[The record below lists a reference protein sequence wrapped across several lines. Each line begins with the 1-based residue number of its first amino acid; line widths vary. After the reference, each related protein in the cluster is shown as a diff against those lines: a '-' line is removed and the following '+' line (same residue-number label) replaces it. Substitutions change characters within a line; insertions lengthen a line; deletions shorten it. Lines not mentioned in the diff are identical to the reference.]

1 MNHVALLETNVHK
14 FPDKDCIRFNGKG
27 YTYRDIQEN
36 VSACRIRE
44 FSEKRG
50 KYKKAIA

>member
-27 YTYRDIQEN
+27 YTYRDIQEM
-36 VSACRIRE
+36 SQHAAGI
-44 FSEKRG
+44 FQKRG
-50 KYKKAIA
+50 IQKAIA